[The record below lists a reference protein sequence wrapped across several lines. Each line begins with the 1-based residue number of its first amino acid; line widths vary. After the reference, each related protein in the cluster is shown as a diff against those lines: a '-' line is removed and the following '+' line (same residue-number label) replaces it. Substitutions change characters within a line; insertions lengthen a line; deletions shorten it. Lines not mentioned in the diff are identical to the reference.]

1 MDTIKVDKNQAI
13 IDYLLTC
20 EAIYNSPLYFN
31 LANIKNGVN
40 QLLKLSDDRNIE
52 KPYIDGSV
60 LKRYSLTIISF
71 LTISTNPIVKVANID
86 NENVTDMASVQS
98 LIDWI
103 EEQNNN
109 RNFPNFGEDCLV
121 EEIRTT
127 TSNARLD
134 QIDATQSNPLAKYS
148 FTVQI
153 DYVDRSNML
162 WK

>member
-1 MDTIKVDKNQAI
+1 
-13 IDYLLTC
+13 
-20 EAIYNSPLYFN
+20 
-31 LANIKNGVN
+31 
-40 QLLKLSDDRNIE
+40 
-52 KPYIDGSV
+52 
-60 LKRYSLTIISF
+60 
-71 LTISTNPIVKVANID
+71 
-86 NENVTDMASVQS
+86 MASVQS